1 MGTISLVEG
10 EVAPS
15 PPILY
20 SPNNSVTC
28 GVRPSPGGVRVAI
41 GSSSDGVGGGA
52 GGAGAGGP
60 RLGPRP
66 WASCRGE
73 VSLVENTAVGVS
85 TIKITP
91 PSPSTHSSSTTATAR
106 VKGRGSRI
114 LLLNSGI
121 WTPGN
126 ISSSKRTLVI

>member
-1 MGTISLVEG
+1 L
-10 EVAPS
+10 APS

-41 GSSSDGVGGGA
+41 GNSDGVEPGGGGVAGA
-52 GGAGAGGP
+52 GGGGGGGP

-73 VSLVENTAVGVS
+73 VRLVENTAGVS
-85 TIKITP
+85 RIKISP
-91 PSPSTHSSSTTATAR
+91 PSPSSSTAAAR
-106 VKGRGSRI
+106 VNIGSF
-114 LLLNSGI
+114 
-121 WTPGN
+121 
-126 ISSSKRTLVI
+126 SSSKEDLPLLSLPSIQSETKAEALGFSF